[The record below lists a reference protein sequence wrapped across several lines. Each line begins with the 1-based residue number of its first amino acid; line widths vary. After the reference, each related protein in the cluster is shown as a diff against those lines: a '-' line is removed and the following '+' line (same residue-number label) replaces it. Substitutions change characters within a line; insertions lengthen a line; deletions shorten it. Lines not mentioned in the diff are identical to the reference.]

1 MTVYQEDYKNLLQ
14 AAETGR
20 CITYSPTDII
30 TIMSDFDTNL
40 KDGIKQ
46 VRQYQLF
53 FCNNNHVFII
63 LFKYFS

>member
-1 MTVYQEDYKNLLQ
+1 MIVYQEDYKNLLQ

-20 CITYSPTDII
+20 RITYSPTDII

-46 VRQYQLF
+46 VRQYQLL
-53 FCNNNHVFII
+53 FCNNDHVFII
-63 LFKYFS
+63 LF

>member
-14 AAETGR
+14 AAETGHR
-20 CITYSPTDII
+20 ITYSPTDII

-46 VRQYQLF
+46 VRQYQLL
-53 FCNNNHVFII
+53 FCNNINYTIFH
-63 LFKYFS
+63 K